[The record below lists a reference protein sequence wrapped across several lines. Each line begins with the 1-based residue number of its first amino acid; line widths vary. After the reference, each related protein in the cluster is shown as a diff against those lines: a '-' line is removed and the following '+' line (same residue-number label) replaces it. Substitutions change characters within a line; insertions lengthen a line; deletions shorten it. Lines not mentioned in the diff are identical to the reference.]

1 MVIIDQLYFLPRKRP
16 DYAVAI
22 CGRTIAEHRLEIGCS
37 ITRYRFYELREML
50 IFSQQC
56 SEAFSFL
63 IAPDLYRLLH
73 GEVWR
78 LLSSFFVFQS
88 SAQAIVG
95 LILLYTCRQ
104 FERQMGSRK
113 FGAFIV
119 FSFLVSTLVSLGVVV
134 TASSIGFY
142 LVPSSGPF
150 SLIYALLIF
159 YYCKLIVA
167 DSVAATVNS

>member
-1 MVIIDQLYFLPRKRP
+1 MTDSLFFL
-16 DYAVAI
+16 
-22 CGRTIAEHRLEIGCS
+22 HL
-37 ITRYRFYELREML
+37 
-50 IFSQQC
+50 QC
-56 SEAFSFL
+56 A
-63 IAPDLYRLLH
+63 DLYRLLH

-78 LLSSFFVFQS
+78 LITSFFVFQG

-134 TASSIGFY
+134 TAASMGFY

-150 SLIYALLIF
+150 SLIFALLMF
-159 YYCKLIVA
+159 YYCKY
-167 DSVAATVNS
+167 